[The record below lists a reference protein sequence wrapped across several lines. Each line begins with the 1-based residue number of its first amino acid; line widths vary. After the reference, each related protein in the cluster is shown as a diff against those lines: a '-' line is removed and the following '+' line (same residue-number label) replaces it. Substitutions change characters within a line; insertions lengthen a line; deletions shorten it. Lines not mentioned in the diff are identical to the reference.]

1 MSKENFRFLAAWLLV
16 GVVGLAIF
24 LVVPLARIIQ
34 DFVAA
39 RWGRSVFGFFV
50 LASVGAFFLA
60 LFWFL
65 FFRLRI
71 RRASNYVWLALVAGL
86 YVFFTLKLW
95 RAPEEAVHFLEYGL
109 LGFCLF
115 RALSLSIRDRSV
127 YLTAFFIGA
136 LVGTFDEFLQ
146 WLTPGRYWDFRDVG
160 LNALA
165 TGLFLVAVRKGVN
178 PPVASARPSARSVRR
193 ISALLAVQIIILGL
207 CASNTPAR
215 VAALVRRFP
224 SLGFLLREEPMY
236 EFTKKHADS
245 EIGVFYSRLSLEG
258 LAAEDLASSDHWADV
273 LRDWADKSYNDFL
286 NHHSPLI
293 HPFVYEMRVHLF
305 RRDRKLEEARRVE
318 TERARRKALFV
329 AFKENR
335 ILEKHFGRTLEKSGY
350 GWSPELRAEVGSAI
364 DVNKRY
370 RSPVSA
376 GLFQVKEK
384 TLWAGILACLVA
396 LASANFVCVR
406 KRTRRAP
413 ETSSPE
419 PAGGRQAD

>member
-1 MSKENFRFLAAWLLV
+1 MSKENFRFLAAWLWVGLV
-16 GVVGLAIF
+16 CLAIF

-34 DFVAA
+34 NFVAA

-60 LFWFL
+60 VFWVL

-71 RRASNYVWLALVAGL
+71 HRASNYIWLTLVAGL
-86 YVFFTLKLW
+86 YVYFTLKLW

-115 RALSLSIRDRSV
+115 RALSFSIRDRSV
-127 YLTAFFIGA
+127 YLTAFFIGT

-165 TGLFLVAVRKGVN
+165 TGLFLIAVRKGVN
-178 PPVASARPSARSVRR
+178 PPVAPGRSPARSVRR
-193 ISALLAVQIIILGL
+193 VSALLAVQIVVLGL

-215 VAALVRRFP
+215 IAALVRRFP

-236 EFTKKHADS
+236 EFTKKHTDP

-258 LAAEDLASSDHWADV
+258 LAAEDLARSDEWAGV
-273 LRDWADKSYNDFL
+273 LRDWRDKGYSDFL
-286 NHHSPLI
+286 DHHSPLI

-305 RRDRKLEEARRVE
+305 RRDRQLEEARAAK
-318 TERARRKALFV
+318 TERARRSALFV

-335 ILEKHFGRTLEKSGY
+335 ILEKYFGRALEKSGY
-350 GWSPELRAEVGSAI
+350 RWNPDQRAEIESAI
-364 DVNKRY
+364 DINKHY

-384 TLWAGILACLVA
+384 TLWAGILVSLVA
-396 LASANFVCVR
+396 LASANLVYAR

-413 ETSSPE
+413 PTSSPK
-419 PAGGRQAD
+419 P